1 MPSGC
6 DRCGAPLIE
15 IEHRGHRLIGCP
27 ACNRWQGDR
36 SAFVIEL
43 EVEDWEALGKLSN
56 SMKWTL
62 RCKKIRENLTRS

>member
-1 MPSGC
+1 VLLNARARGQYS
-6 DRCGAPLIE
+6 LIRRE
-15 IEHRGHRLIGCP
+15 NSLLFRKNLIGCP

-56 SMKWTL
+56 FMKWTL
-62 RCKKIRENLTRS
+62 RCKKNP